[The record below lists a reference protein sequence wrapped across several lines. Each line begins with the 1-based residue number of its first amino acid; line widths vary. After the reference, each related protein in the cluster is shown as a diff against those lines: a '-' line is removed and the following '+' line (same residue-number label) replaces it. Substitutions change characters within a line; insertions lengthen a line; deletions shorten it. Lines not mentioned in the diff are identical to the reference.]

1 MGKTGSSTGPDLD
14 IHLKNDGKTRAEPT
28 IAASTLVDLD
38 DRKAVERRCP
48 KS

>member
-1 MGKTGSSTGPDLD
+1 MSSDSADLD

-38 DRKAVERRCP
+38 DRKTVKRRGP